1 MSFDYVF
8 TTTIIGL
15 VFGTVRWQK
24 SPSSTVYVPQSTSQ
38 MQTSTVWG
46 IISDTQII
54 YHDRFSI
61 TYIQTKHTLK
71 HEHDRTL
78 IKQRIHIKLE
88 IIPLASPKMCVCVVC
103 HSLMHRS
110 RTFSR
115 KRSNCENHFNA
126 IRPVC

>member
-88 IIPLASPKMCVCVVC
+88 IIPLASPKMCVCVCCLPFAYAQKPYLFEKAVK
-103 HSLMHRS
+103 L
-110 RTFSR
+110 
-115 KRSNCENHFNA
+115 
-126 IRPVC
+126 